1 MNYVFIFC
9 SVFLKVTENERYPT
23 SCLLTTDFLFSILVF
38 LFLFLYS
45 DLLILC
51 ILVLQIHLS
60 VLLCETEMR
69 DQYAKLFWFSM
80 LRCKL
85 YFFLMMLNIWLHRQ
99 VVLVICCF
107 YKKVVWKWCHPR
119 YLKRHFCLLK
129 YLKYCDE
136 LFSAE
141 LESVFFRTSSY
152 HEEVINVSKSH
163 FYMFRYNFIFTHT
176 AIVPSGY
183 HHYSFMATR
192 TLWTSNEL
200 LIIYCMSYAQEMSW
214 NHCSDSQRSTLFYD
228 YLYHGCFFRL
238 IFFHTHLQF
247 TVQMGKEVVIF
258 IPLYHFQPLTNIKA
272 ILCNVSSWMTTTDF
286 SSQQ

>member
-85 YFFLMMLNIWLHRQ
+85 YFFLMMLNIWLHRK

-119 YLKRHFCLLK
+119 YLKRHFLPFEVFEILWWTIFSWTGICLLQ
-129 YLKYCDE
+129 
-136 LFSAE
+136 
-141 LESVFFRTSSY
+141 
-152 HEEVINVSKSH
+152 NQ
-163 FYMFRYNFIFTHT
+163 FI
-176 AIVPSGY
+176 
-183 HHYSFMATR
+183 
-192 TLWTSNEL
+192 
-200 LIIYCMSYAQEMSW
+200 SW
-214 NHCSDSQRSTLFYD
+214 RSD
-228 YLYHGCFFRL
+228 
-238 IFFHTHLQF
+238 
-247 TVQMGKEVVIF
+247 
-258 IPLYHFQPLTNIKA
+258 
-272 ILCNVSSWMTTTDF
+272 
-286 SSQQ
+286 